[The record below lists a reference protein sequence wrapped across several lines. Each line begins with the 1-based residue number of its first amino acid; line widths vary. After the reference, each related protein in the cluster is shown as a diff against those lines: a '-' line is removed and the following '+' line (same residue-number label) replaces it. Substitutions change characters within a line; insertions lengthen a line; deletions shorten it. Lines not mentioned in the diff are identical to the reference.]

1 MKTIKLTVNAPP
13 LEVELVHD
21 FPWEGKDSWTNKPRW
36 GFSFRGLADHPDL
49 KKGEVARYFTGSE
62 KIANELKK
70 FRQGDRVRITCSQAA
85 GERHRTVKVEP
96 IGEPA
101 KPNGKI
107 DPHAPQNFPEVYARC
122 FLMALD
128 ARARIAELVK
138 EKGDKYPE
146 GLHEE
151 VYRGLDFSILKDVAT
166 TFFIQV
172 QRQ

>member
-1 MKTIKLTVNAPP
+1 MKIVKLTVNAPP

-21 FPWEGKDSWTNKPRW
+21 SPWEGKDSWNDKPRW

-70 FRQGDRVRITCSQAA
+70 FRKGDRVRITCSQAA

-96 IGEPA
+96 IGEPAA

-138 EKGDKYPE
+138 
-146 GLHEE
+146 
-151 VYRGLDFSILKDVAT
+151 
-166 TFFIQV
+166 
-172 QRQ
+172 